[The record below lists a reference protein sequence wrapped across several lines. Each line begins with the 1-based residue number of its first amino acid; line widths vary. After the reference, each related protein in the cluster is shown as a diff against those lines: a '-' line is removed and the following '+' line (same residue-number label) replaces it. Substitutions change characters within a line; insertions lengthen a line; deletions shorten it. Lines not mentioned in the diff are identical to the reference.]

1 MKKKIILGVTGSIA
15 AYKACDLARLF
26 MKGGCD
32 VHVVLTENAEKLVTA
47 LTFTNLTGNI
57 ARTEMWRIE
66 HYEMSHISLKENA
79 DLFITAPATANI
91 IAKFAC
97 GIADDLLSTT
107 YLSVNCPVII
117 APAMNP
123 SMYAHPATAANI
135 RTLTDRGVIFAG
147 PETGTVACGDMGK
160 GKMSDPEVIYEK
172 ARSILG
178 I

>member
-1 MKKKIILGVTGSIA
+1 
-15 AYKACDLARLF
+15 
-26 MKGGCD
+26 
-32 VHVVLTENAEKLVTA
+32 
-47 LTFTNLTGNI
+47 
-57 ARTEMWRIE
+57 MWRME
-66 HYEMSHISLKENA
+66 HYEMSHISLKGNA

-107 YLSVNCPVII
+107 YLSLNCPVIL

-123 SMYAHPATAANI
+123 SMYAHPATSANI
-135 RTLTDRGVIFAG
+135 RTLTDRGVIFVG

-172 ARSILG
+172 ARSVLG